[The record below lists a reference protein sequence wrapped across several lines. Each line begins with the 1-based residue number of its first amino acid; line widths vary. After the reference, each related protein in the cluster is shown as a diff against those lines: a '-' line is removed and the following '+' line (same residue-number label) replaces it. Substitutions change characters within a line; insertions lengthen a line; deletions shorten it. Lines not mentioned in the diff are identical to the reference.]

1 MREPARGSVRV
12 RTLSVQLHLLIDPM
26 YVLQVHQ
33 LAAAMK
39 DLGTDLTL
47 RVSNMSHEFSEA
59 ICRILLEKICCFLL
73 IWRMMLLP
81 YCIEWFHIIF
91 YIFEQEAEK
100 LIQTMDTSGVG
111 LIQFW
116 EFVEFFKPKVDHAE
130 EVELGGMH
138 EDAGG
143 DAAKKN
149 QAQLEAEFEGIN
161 HVAILAD
168 QIVNKEKKIYKI
180 EDKIEAQ
187 RKIIRA
193 GISSKKVVRLLEE
206 MKREWL
212 ECRDKID
219 TMKAEVEKVKKKY
232 AKKVPQTND
241 KKIVLYKSIDSDLN
255 LGLEMADEVQSRMRL
270 CQKLMRELRELKVQE
285 QAMLLDLWTKPG
297 TDTVAALKQLQR
309 EMADVMAELRTR
321 AGELESQY
329 EQVANGAKTVQW
341 YWYKER
347 QTDLFFARN
356 DLELYTRREREGFL
370 ADFAIKQGNVSQ
382 TLKH

>member
-1 MREPARGSVRV
+1 
-12 RTLSVQLHLLIDPM
+12 
-26 YVLQVHQ
+26 
-33 LAAAMK
+33 MK

-47 RVSNMSHEFSEA
+47 RVSNMSHEFSVNMA
-59 ICRILLEKICCFLL
+59 VFSVD
-73 IWRMMLLP
+73 MAHDVVT
-81 YCIEWFHIIF
+81 YFIEFFISFF
-91 YIFEQEAEK
+91 YIFGQEAEK
-100 LIQTMDTSGVG
+100 LIQTMDTSGDG

-143 DAAKKN
+143 DAAKNN
-149 QAQLEAEFEGIN
+149 QAQLQAEFDGIN
-161 HVAILAD
+161 HIGMLED
-168 QIVNKEKKIYKI
+168 QIGTMEKKIYKI
-180 EDKIEAQ
+180 EDQIEAQ
-187 RKIIRA
+187 RKIIRS

-206 MKREWL
+206 RKREWL

-219 TMKAEVEKVKKKY
+219 TMKAEVEKLKKKH

-241 KKIVLYKSIDSDLN
+241 KKIFLYKSIDSDLN

-285 QAMLLDLWTKPG
+285 QAMLLDLWPKPG
-297 TDTVAALKQLQR
+297 TDTVAALKQLQI
-309 EMADVMAELRTR
+309 EMADVMADLRVM

-356 DLELYTRREREGFL
+356 DLELDTRREREGFL
-370 ADFAIKQGNVSQ
+370 ADFAIKQANVSQ
-382 TLKH
+382 VK